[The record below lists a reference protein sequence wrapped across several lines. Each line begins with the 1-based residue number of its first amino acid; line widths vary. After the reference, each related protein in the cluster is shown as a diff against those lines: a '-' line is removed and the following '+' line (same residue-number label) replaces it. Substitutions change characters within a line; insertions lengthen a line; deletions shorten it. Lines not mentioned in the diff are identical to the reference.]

1 MYKNIDYCGKLKF
14 KSCDYSNKLLDKI
27 VLLNETAQVKV
38 DINEI
43 KKAICYAK
51 EYHANQKRQS
61 GEPYYSHPL
70 EVAYMVADYLFRTDI
85 LVSSILHDTIEDTEL
100 TKEMVAQV
108 FGDLVARQ
116 VEDLTRIKGDRKIS
130 SAEMIETLYQEKKH
144 DILLIKLFDRLH
156 NMQTITAK
164 SPEKIKKIV
173 LETASYFIILA
184 PYFGISEIEQ
194 QFYQLCWGATHQE
207 QLLHNT
213 LLTNNLKGSFFTF
226 LNHRFYNNIKSIFVI

>member
-1 MYKNIDYCGKLKF
+1 MDYCKKLKF

-27 VLLNETAQVKV
+27 LLLNETAQVKV

-43 KKAICYAK
+43 KQSICYAK

-130 SAEMIETLYQEKKH
+130 SAEMIETLYQRE
-144 DILLIKLFDRLH
+144 F
-156 NMQTITAK
+156 
-164 SPEKIKKIV
+164 
-173 LETASYFIILA
+173 
-184 PYFGISEIEQ
+184 
-194 QFYQLCWGATHQE
+194 
-207 QLLHNT
+207 
-213 LLTNNLKGSFFTF
+213 
-226 LNHRFYNNIKSIFVI
+226 